1 MISDERTIVHFDLDS
16 FFVEVERL
24 QNSKLKGV
32 PVVIGGYSDRA
43 VVASCSYET
52 RKFGVHSAMPMA
64 KAKIL
69 CPEAIIV
76 KGNMGLYSK
85 YSHLV
90 TEIIEEESPLYE
102 KASIDEH
109 YIDISGMDRFYNS
122 YIWAHNLR
130 LRIINEIG
138 LPISFGLSVNKT
150 VAKIATG
157 IAKPNGEKQVL
168 QNEVQTF
175 LNPLPIGKIPMIGEK
190 TSRILQ
196 RNNIHTIKDLSSK
209 SQQEIERLL
218 GNYGIIIWNKANGID
233 PTPVIATHQRKSISS
248 EETFEKD
255 ITDLKI
261 IDQIIVHIT
270 EKIAFQLRLSKKL
283 TSCVTVKIR
292 YADFSTETIQKQI
305 QYTSFDHI
313 ILSVARELFTKLYKK
328 GMKIRLI
335 GIRLSNFVEGAQ
347 QIDLFN
353 DTNEMINLYQA
364 LDKMKK
370 RFGKDAIQRAAGL
383 KPNTENPSSK
393 HKPTEGNRE

>member
-1 MISDERTIVHFDLDS
+1 MSSERTIVHFDLDS

-24 QNSKLKGV
+24 QNSELKGV

-43 VVASCSYET
+43 VVASCSYEA

-64 KAKIL
+64 KAKML
-69 CPEAIIV
+69 CPNAIIV

-90 TEIIEEESPLYE
+90 TEIIKEESPLFE

-109 YIDISGMDRFYNS
+109 YIDITGMDRFYGS
-122 YIWAHNLR
+122 YNWAHNLR
-130 LRIINEIG
+130 MRIINEIG
-138 LPISFGLSVNKT
+138 LPISFGLSINKT

-157 IAKPNGEKQVL
+157 LAKPNGEKQVL
-168 QNEVQTF
+168 LNEVQSF
-175 LNPLPIGKIPMIGEK
+175 LDPLPVSKIPMIGDK
-190 TSRILQ
+190 TNQILKN
-196 RNNIHTIKDLSSK
+196 NNIHFIKELRSK
-209 SQQEIERLL
+209 SRQEIEKLL
-218 GNYGIIIWNKANGID
+218 GNYGIMVWNKANGID
-233 PTPVIATHQRKSISS
+233 LTPVIATHERKSISS
-248 EETFEKD
+248 EETFEHD

-261 IDQIIVHIT
+261 IDQVLVHMT
-270 EKIAFQLRLSKKL
+270 EKIAFQLRMSQKL
-283 TSCVTVKIR
+283 ASCVTIKIR

-313 ILSVARELFTKLYKK
+313 ILSTGRELFTKLYKK
-328 GMKIRLI
+328 GRQIRLI
-335 GIRLSNFVEGAQ
+335 GIRLSNLVEGAQ

-370 RFGKDAIQRAAGL
+370 RFGKDAIHRAAGL
-383 KPNTENPSSK
+383 KTDLEVPPSK
-393 HKPTEGNRE
+393 QKPI

>member
-1 MISDERTIVHFDLDS
+1 MSSERTIVHFDLDS

-24 QNSKLKGV
+24 QNSALKGV

-43 VVASCSYET
+43 VVASCSYEA

-64 KAKIL
+64 KAKML
-69 CPEAIIV
+69 CPNAIIV

-90 TEIIEEESPLYE
+90 TTIIEEESPLFE

-109 YIDISGMDRFYNS
+109 YIDITGMDRFYDS
-122 YIWAHNLR
+122 YSWAHNLR

-138 LPISFGLSVNKT
+138 LPISFGLSINKT

-157 IAKPNGEKQVL
+157 QAKPNGEKQVL
-168 QNEVQTF
+168 PDEVQSF
-175 LNPLPIGKIPMIGEK
+175 LDPLPINKIPMIGDK
-190 TSRILQ
+190 TSQILKN
-196 RNNIHTIKDLSSK
+196 NNIHIIRDLRSK
-209 SQQEIERLL
+209 SKQEIEKLL
-218 GNYGIIIWNKANGID
+218 GNYGIMVWNKANGID
-233 PTPVIATHQRKSISS
+233 LTPVIATHQRKSISS
-248 EETFEKD
+248 EETFEHD

-261 IDQIIVHIT
+261 IDQVLVHMT
-270 EKIAFQLRLSKKL
+270 EKIAFQLRLSQKL
-283 TSCVTVKIR
+283 ASCVTIKIR
-292 YADFSTETIQKQI
+292 YTDFSTETIQKQI

-313 ILSVARELFTKLYKK
+313 ILATGRELFTKLYTK
-328 GMKIRLI
+328 GRQIRLV
-335 GIRLSNFVEGAQ
+335 GIRLSNLVEGAQ

-370 RFGKDAIQRAAGL
+370 RFGKDAVHRAAGL
-383 KPNTENPSSK
+383 KPGSEDAPSK
-393 HKPTEGNRE
+393 QKPT

>member
-1 MISDERTIVHFDLDS
+1 MSSERTIVHFDLDS

-24 QNSKLKGV
+24 QNSELKGV

-43 VVASCSYET
+43 VVASCSYEA

-64 KAKIL
+64 KAKML
-69 CPEAIIV
+69 CPNAIIV

-90 TEIIEEESPLYE
+90 TEIIKEESPLFE

-109 YIDISGMDRFYNS
+109 YIDITGMDRFYGS
-122 YIWAHNLR
+122 YNWAHNLR
-130 LRIINEIG
+130 MRIINEIG
-138 LPISFGLSVNKT
+138 LPISFGLSINKT

-157 IAKPNGEKQVL
+157 LAKPNGEKQVL
-168 QNEVQTF
+168 LNEVQSF
-175 LNPLPIGKIPMIGEK
+175 LDPLPVSKIPMIGDK
-190 TSRILQ
+190 TNQILKN
-196 RNNIHTIKDLSSK
+196 NNIHFIKELRSK
-209 SQQEIERLL
+209 SRQEIEKLL
-218 GNYGIIIWNKANGID
+218 GNYGIMVWNKANGID
-233 PTPVIATHQRKSISS
+233 LTPVIATHERKSISS
-248 EETFEKD
+248 EETFEHD

-261 IDQIIVHIT
+261 IDQVLVHMT
-270 EKIAFQLRLSKKL
+270 EKIAFQLRMSQKL
-283 TSCVTVKIR
+283 ASCVTIKIR

-313 ILSVARELFTKLYKK
+313 ILSTGRELFTKLYKK
-328 GMKIRLI
+328 GRQIRLI
-335 GIRLSNFVEGAQ
+335 GIRLSNLVEGAQ

-370 RFGKDAIQRAAGL
+370 RFGKDAVHRAAGL
-383 KPNTENPSSK
+383 KTDLEVPPSK
-393 HKPTEGNRE
+393 QKPI